1 MESYPL
7 ALEHKELLFKRLR
20 AVDIPIS
27 EYSFANLYLFRNTHN
42 YEILSDGE
50 IFVKGTAYDGSTYLM
65 PTSDVRTL
73 DTEYL
78 AEIIATV
85 DHMYPVPEKWLPAF
99 PTEFYSADHSE
110 DDSDYIYSC
119 EKLATYAGKKMHKKK
134 NLLNFFRK
142 HYEHRALPLTDNLTG
157 DALLVLEA
165 WQKESGQ
172 PASATDYEACR
183 ESLERSEELVLCGG
197 IYYAQDEPAG
207 FLLGE
212 ELNAETYALHF
223 AKGLTKFKGIYQY
236 MFNNFAGILPASYRY
251 INMEQDLGKE
261 ALRHS
266 KESYM
271 PKFKLKK
278 FKIRLRQ

>member
-1 MESYPL
+1 LESYPL
-7 ALEHKELLFKRLR
+7 TLEHKELLFERLR

-27 EYSFANLYLFRNTHN
+27 EYSFANLYLFRKTHK
-42 YEILSDGE
+42 YEVLGGRD
-50 IFVKGTAYDGSTYLM
+50 IFIKGVSYNGSTFLM
-65 PTSDVRTL
+65 PTSDVREL
-73 DTEYL
+73 DSEYL
-78 AEIIATV
+78 GTLLQAV
-85 DHMYPVPEKWLPAF
+85 DHMYPVPEKWLSAF
-99 PTEFYSADHSE
+99 PSGVFTAEHSE
-110 DDSDYIYSC
+110 NDSDYIYSC

-134 NLLNFFRK
+134 NLLNFFKK
-142 HYEHRALPLTDNLTG
+142 HYGHKALPLTENLTR
-157 DALLVLEA
+157 DAMLILDA
-165 WQKESGQ
+165 WQEESGQ
-172 PASATDYEACR
+172 QVSGTDFEACR
-183 ESLERSEELVLCGG
+183 ESLSRSEELLLCGG
-197 IYYAQDEPAG
+197 IYYADEEPAG

-271 PKFKLKK
+271 PEFKLKK
-278 FKIRLRQ
+278 YWVRLK